1 MYVLKDAAS
10 LMEDIDMH
18 IFVGHFLDGLFDSIT
33 EFQPWKVGLG
43 GPHVDALRRRI
54 DSCLTHVVHLRHSIT
69 HLRASIGEAFFFDG

>member
-18 IFVGHFLDGLFDSIT
+18 IFVGYFLDGLFDSIT

-43 GPHVDALRRRI
+43 ALQERTSRG
-54 DSCLTHVVHLRHSIT
+54 CIT
-69 HLRASIGEAFFFDG
+69 SADR

>member
-18 IFVGHFLDGLFDSIT
+18 IFVGHFLDGLLDSIT

-43 GPHVDALRRRI
+43 ALQERTSRG
-54 DSCLTHVVHLRHSIT
+54 CIT
-69 HLRASIGEAFFFDG
+69 SADR